1 MKTCDEMVNSLLER
15 RAQYVSA
22 QKKKKKLLAS
32 AGATLCAVSLLGG
45 SVWYLNRPQHDIPVT
60 PAADDDAVTT
70 TVTTAPTEQDVT
82 TTTTMVDTPT
92 TTTTAAIVAPPTT
105 VVPTTVAPTTGKTEP
120 PKSSNTK
127 QSATGYIPPLP
138 TTTQPTTTLPKKKVI
153 TGVDTGW
160 DFVDAGSLPV
170 FSHLLREMM
179 DLYKDKDVL
188 YGVVIYI
195 EPPKLTVEQLIEL
208 GYQNPTEEQ
217 RIENEMWSAQDDF
230 CYDDAIFGLYEDH
243 AEKLA
248 IYYDARDRWLKY
260 HFEKYGNV
268 EDIENEAIRLRKMGT
283 MASYEA
289 LELEVQ
295 ATILQRA
302 GEPGWGELLRK
313 AEEKHKEARSYF
325 MQVHEMRSKAQAE
338 YHKKKFKELSDALL
352 AQGDAEPIADPANP
366 YEHYYAELSAEQL
379 NALAAHGG
387 YAFRLASEP
396 KTGFII
402 DM

>member
-1 MKTCDEMVNSLLER
+1 VT
-15 RAQYVSA
+15 AQR
-22 QKKKKKLLAS
+22 KKKKVLAS

-45 SVWYLNRPQHDIPVT
+45 SVWYLNRPTHDIPVIPT
-60 PAADDDAVTT
+60 SDENEVTT
-70 TVTTAPTEQDVT
+70 TADVTPTEST
-82 TTTTMVDTPT
+82 TVPGETPT

-160 DFVDAGSLPV
+160 DFVDEGSLPV

-188 YGVVIYI
+188 YGVVIAI
-195 EPPKLTVEQLIEL
+195 VPPSLKEEQLIEL
-208 GYQNPTEEQ
+208 GYRNPTEEQ
-217 RIENEMWSAQDDF
+217 RIENEVWFAQDDF

-295 ATILQRA
+295 VTILQRA
-302 GEPGWGELLRK
+302 GESGWGELYRQAK
-313 AEEKHKEARSYF
+313 EKREEARSYF
-325 MQVHEMRSKAQAE
+325 MQVHEMERKVEAE
-338 YHKKKFKELSDALL
+338 YREKKLEELRAALL
-352 AQGDAEPIADPANP
+352 AQGDATPIAAPSYAP
-366 YEHYYAELSAEQL
+366 QYEYYYAELSAEQL

>member
-1 MKTCDEMVNSLLER
+1 MKTCDEMLNSLYER
-15 RAQYVSA
+15 RAQYVTA
-22 QKKKKKLLAS
+22 QRKKKKVLVS

-45 SVWYLNRPQHDIPVT
+45 SVWYLNRPTHDIPVIPT
-60 PAADDDAVTT
+60 SDEIEVTT
-70 TVTTAPTEQDVT
+70 TADVTPTEST
-82 TTTTMVDTPT
+82 TVPGETHTTGTS
-92 TTTTAAIVAPPTT
+92 AAIVAPPTT
-105 VVPTTVAPTTGKTEP
+105 VAPTTVAPTTGKTEP

-153 TGVDTGW
+153 TGVDTDW
-160 DFVDAGSLPV
+160 DFVDAGGSLPV

-188 YGVVIYI
+188 YGVVIAI
-195 EPPKLTVEQLIEL
+195 VPPSLKEEQLIEL
-208 GYQNPTEEQ
+208 GYRNPTEEQ
-217 RIENEMWSAQDDF
+217 RIENEVWFAQDDF

-295 ATILQRA
+295 VTILQRA
-302 GEPGWGELLRK
+302 GESGWGELYRQAK
-313 AEEKHKEARSYF
+313 EKREEARSYF
-325 MQVHEMRSKAQAE
+325 MQVHEMERKVEAE
-338 YHKKKFKELSDALL
+338 YREKKLEELRAALL
-352 AQGDAEPIADPANP
+352 AQGDATPIAAPSYAP
-366 YEHYYAELSAEQL
+366 QYEYYYAELSAEQL